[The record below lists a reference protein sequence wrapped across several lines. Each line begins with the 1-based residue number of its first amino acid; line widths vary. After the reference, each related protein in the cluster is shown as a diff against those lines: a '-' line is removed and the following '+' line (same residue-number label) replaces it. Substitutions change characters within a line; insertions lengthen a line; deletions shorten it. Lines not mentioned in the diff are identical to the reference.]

1 MDFHYVTAYRIITNV
16 KHQNERGLAFD
27 DFLVGTATTHW
38 EAAKILGRLYVDEDS
53 MMRLL
58 EWAHRNN
65 SDNHRLLISIDGK
78 YGVIAH
84 AAEVEKPESNSRIIE
99 LHDDFRAPISRVKA
113 EFRKYLENNAKIAG
127 QLNLRAFQKAVPAR
141 IKFLPGGPLRPGWVS
156 GEIHEAIRNIE
167 GATDDALVWI
177 LMLGVTEN
185 LGLSE
190 EVLERATREVKMRID
205 KGSEFRSTFFP
216 LNAVT
221 MKEIEARTRRAKRDL
236 ASFLTKFP
244 SERDLNLDE
253 SQLNERFRRVEQ
265 YAARLSNDRLI
276 ELTVFLY
283 NKEDWLGAT
292 FKHFLGEFDKRVA
305 RAGD

>member
-1 MDFHYVTAYRIITNV
+1 MDFHFINAFRIITNI
-16 KHQNERGLAFD
+16 KHQTEQGVTFD
-27 DFLVGTATTHW
+27 DFLVGSTITHW
-38 EAAKILGRLYVDEDS
+38 EAAKILGRLYVDGES

-58 EWAHRNN
+58 EWAIQNN

-78 YGVIAH
+78 YGVISH
-84 AAEVEKPESNSRIIE
+84 ASELEKPGSDSKSIE
-99 LHDDFRAPISRVKA
+99 LYDDFHAPISRVKT
-113 EFRKYLENNAKIAG
+113 EFRRYLQNNPKLAE
-127 QLNLRAFQKAVPAR
+127 QLNLRAFQRAVPAR

-190 EVLERATREVKMRID
+190 KVLERATREVKMRID

-216 LNAVT
+216 LNVVT
-221 MKEIEARTRRAKRDL
+221 MKEIDARTLRAKRDL
-236 ASFLTKFP
+236 ESFLTKFP
-244 SERDLNLDE
+244 SERDLQLDE

>member
-1 MDFHYVTAYRIITNV
+1 MEHNIFSSNIITNFEHV
-16 KHQNERGLAFD
+16 VRGRLVHD
-27 DFLVGTATTHW
+27 DFLVVVADYW
-38 EAAKILGRLYVDEDS
+38 EAAQFMGGLYVDEKS
-53 MMRLL
+53 MIGLVQWARGL
-58 EWAHRNN
+58 EEGP
-65 SDNHRLLISIDGK
+65 DTLLISIDGK
-78 YGVIAH
+78 YGAVAKMSDLRDSKSGYEWVYIGD
-84 AAEVEKPESNSRIIE
+84 IW
-99 LHDDFRAPISRVKA
+99 APVNRVKA
-113 EFRKYLENNAKIAG
+113 EVQRLLVDQPEEARK
-127 QLNLRAFQKAVPAR
+127 LNLRAFQKAVPAR

-156 GEIHEAIRNIE
+156 GEVHEAIRNIE

-216 LNAVT
+216 LNVVT
-221 MKEIEARTRRAKRDL
+221 MKEINARARRAKRDL
-236 ASFLTKFP
+236 ESFLTKFP

-253 SQLNERFRRVEQ
+253 SQLSERFRRVEQ

-283 NKEDWLGAT
+283 NKEDWLGGT
-292 FKHFLGEFDKRVA
+292 FKHFLGEFDMRVA

>member
-1 MDFHYVTAYRIITNV
+1 MDFHYMGSGRIITNV
-16 KHQNERGLAFD
+16 KHGTERGSALD
-27 DFLVGTATTHW
+27 DFFIIRVNHW
-38 EAAKILGRLYVDEDS
+38 EAAQFLGRVYVDEDS

-58 EWAHRNN
+58 EWAK
-65 SDNHRLLISIDGK
+65 DYTGDYALLISIDGRF
-78 YGVIAH
+78 GAVVPGNELA
-84 AAEVEKPESNSRIIE
+84 KPNTGSKTIE
-99 LHDDFRAPISRVKA
+99 LYDDFDAPISRIKT
-113 EFRKYLENNAKIAG
+113 EFRKYIQNNPKLAE
-127 QLNLRAFQKAVPAR
+127 QLNLRGFQQAVPAR
-141 IKFLPGGPLRPGWVS
+141 IKFLPGGPLRPGWIS
-156 GEIHEAIRNIE
+156 GEVHEAIRNIE

-216 LNAVT
+216 LNVVT
-221 MKEIEARTRRAKRDL
+221 MKEINARARRAKRDL
-236 ASFLTKFP
+236 ESFLTKFP

-253 SQLNERFRRVEQ
+253 SQLNERLRRVEQ
-265 YAARLSNDRLI
+265 YAARLSDDRLI

-283 NKEDWLGAT
+283 NKEDWLGGT

>member
-1 MDFHYVTAYRIITNV
+1 MEHNIFSSNIITNFEHV
-16 KHQNERGLAFD
+16 VRGRLVHD
-27 DFLVGTATTHW
+27 DFLVVVADYW
-38 EAAKILGRLYVDEDS
+38 EAAQFMGGLYVDEKS
-53 MMRLL
+53 MIGLVQWARGL
-58 EWAHRNN
+58 EEGP
-65 SDNHRLLISIDGK
+65 DTLLISIDGK
-78 YGVIAH
+78 YGAVAKMSDLRNAKSGYEWVYIGD
-84 AAEVEKPESNSRIIE
+84 IW
-99 LHDDFRAPISRVKA
+99 APVNRVKA
-113 EFRKYLENNAKIAG
+113 EVQRLLVDQPEEARK
-127 QLNLRAFQKAVPAR
+127 LNLRAFQKAVPAR

-221 MKEIEARTRRAKRDL
+221 MKEIEARTRRAKRDR

>member
-1 MDFHYVTAYRIITNV
+1 MH
-16 KHQNERGLAFD
+16 D
-27 DFLVGTATTHW
+27 DFLVVVADYW
-38 EAAKILGRLYVDEDS
+38 EAAQFMGGLYVDEKS
-53 MMRLL
+53 MIGLIQWARGL
-58 EWAHRNN
+58 EE
-65 SDNHRLLISIDGK
+65 SPDTLLISIDGK
-78 YGVIAH
+78 YGAVAKMSDLRDAKSGHEWVYIGD
-84 AAEVEKPESNSRIIE
+84 IW
-99 LHDDFRAPISRVKA
+99 APVNRVKA
-113 EFRKYLENNAKIAG
+113 EVQRLLVGQPEEARK
-127 QLNLRAFQKAVPAR
+127 LNLRAFQNAVPAR
-141 IKFLPGGPLRPGWVS
+141 IEFLPDGPLRPGWVS